1 MPFVSLA
8 TLLLAAGPI
17 QATSPATTPT
27 PPATPPA
34 DRAGPP
40 PAFIA
45 ASRAFGQC
53 IGTEVGKIAPA
64 TTPEAGARQTVTACT
79 AQRTAMDDQLEAW
92 ITGPTF
98 PEADRDKA
106 RAGYR
111 EQIGKVEAQVAA
123 GLRSGRTAEAPTP

>member
-1 MPFVSLA
+1 MPVLSLA
-8 TLLLAAGPI
+8 TLLLAAVPV

-34 DRAGPP
+34 ERAGP

-45 ASRAFGQC
+45 ASQAFGQC

-64 TTPEAGARQTVTACT
+64 TTPEAGARQTVAACT
-79 AQRTAMDDQLEAW
+79 AQRTAMDGQLEAW

-98 PEADRDKA
+98 PEADREKA

-123 GLRSGRTAEAPTP
+123 GLRSSRAASAPTP